1 MRQLPA
7 CQAKLLMFTGDP
19 IEASE
24 ALSLGLVNRVV
35 PREALMA
42 ETMKL
47 AHRIAGNAPVALRML
62 KKSMLHGI
70 DMPMEAAL
78 EYERAMIGLVFDS
91 DDAHEGCSAFVE
103 KRQPHF
109 VGR

>member
-1 MRQLPA
+1 
-7 CQAKLLMFTGDP
+7 
-19 IEASE
+19 
-24 ALSLGLVNRVV
+24 
-35 PREALMA
+35 MA

-109 VGR
+109 VGRTRRHTLGPDQSDSGSTDQRRIARAGHNSSP